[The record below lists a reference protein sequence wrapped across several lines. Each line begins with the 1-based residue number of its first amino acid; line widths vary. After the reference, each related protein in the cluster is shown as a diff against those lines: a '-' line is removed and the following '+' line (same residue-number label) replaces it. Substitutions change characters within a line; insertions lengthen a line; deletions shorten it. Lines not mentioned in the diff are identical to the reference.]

1 MKTDVVLTMNEYL
14 DQCWIPP
21 KRVIP
26 PARDARH
33 VPITAENELDSGT
46 EAHGC
51 TCDRWGHPYPGC
63 VKCRHE
69 AEQNAAAFGAV
80 RNRR

>member
-51 TCDRWGHPYPGC
+51 TCDSLGPSVSRMRQMSARGRAERGSLWGGE
-63 VKCRHE
+63 K
-69 AEQNAAAFGAV
+69 
-80 RNRR
+80 